1 MSKENV
7 NLDSLCEYAKEAAL
21 WSTDKKLRRLEFAKN
36 HYGQPDVAMFDFTS
50 LFQAEN
56 ASRFLE
62 RKGKRLLMA
71 LIGDSLLEV
80 RNLLF

>member
-1 MSKENV
+1 
-7 NLDSLCEYAKEAAL
+7 
-21 WSTDKKLRRLEFAKN
+21 
-36 HYGQPDVAMFDFTS
+36 MFDFTS

-80 RNLLF
+80 IFLYVQKFVVNYFHL

>member
-1 MSKENV
+1 MLLSKENV
-7 NLDSLCEYAKEAAL
+7 NFEMLCEYAKEAAYV
-21 WSTDKKLRRLEFAKN
+21 STDKKLKRLDFAKN

-56 ASRFLE
+56 ASRFIE
-62 RKGKRLLMA
+62 RKQRVLLTA

-80 RNLLF
+80 RV

>member
-1 MSKENV
+1 
-7 NLDSLCEYAKEAAL
+7 
-21 WSTDKKLRRLEFAKN
+21 
-36 HYGQPDVAMFDFTS
+36 MFDFTS

-80 RNLLF
+80 SIKTFCLLITNHVQKHKLIS

>member
-1 MSKENV
+1 
-7 NLDSLCEYAKEAAL
+7 
-21 WSTDKKLRRLEFAKN
+21 
-36 HYGQPDVAMFDFTS
+36 MFDFTS

-80 RNLLF
+80 SLNFLFINHTSRSKTQVN

>member
-1 MSKENV
+1 
-7 NLDSLCEYAKEAAL
+7 
-21 WSTDKKLRRLEFAKN
+21 
-36 HYGQPDVAMFDFTS
+36 VAMFDFTS

-80 RNLLF
+80 SIKTFCLLITNHVQKHKLIS

>member
-1 MSKENV
+1 
-7 NLDSLCEYAKEAAL
+7 
-21 WSTDKKLRRLEFAKN
+21 
-36 HYGQPDVAMFDFTS
+36 VAMFDFTS

-56 ASRFLE
+56 SSRFLE

-80 RNLLF
+80 THSCSINQLWRIDLIIFIFF